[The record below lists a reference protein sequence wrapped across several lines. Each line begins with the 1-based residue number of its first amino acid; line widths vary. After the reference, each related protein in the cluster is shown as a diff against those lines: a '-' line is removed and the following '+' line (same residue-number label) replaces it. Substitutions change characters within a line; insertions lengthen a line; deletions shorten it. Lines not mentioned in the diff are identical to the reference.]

1 MKSVEDMSVKELECE
16 IKFVESRL
24 DTNPCAPD
32 YLRVLKKALKE
43 KTARILYG
51 YESFKEYSK

>member
-1 MKSVEDMSVKELECE
+1 MKSVEDMSVEELECE

-32 YLRVLKKALKE
+32 YLGVLKKYLSKL
-43 KTARILYG
+43 IL
-51 YESFKEYSK
+51 